1 MLHHSKVQNKPVQRQ
16 TRLWN
21 NKYTITN
28 MILYNI
34 VRKTIS
40 SIKKIEKL
48 TINVKNHSQL
58 TEFSRTIP
66 VKRKTK
72 Q

>member
-28 MILYNI
+28 MILYNTM
-34 VRKTIS
+34 RKIIS
-40 SIKKIEKL
+40 SINIEKL

-66 VKRKTK
+66 VKCKTK